1 MKIIISMFLIV
12 IMVSCNNSKKEEPVR
27 LDSKNSVLNKSE
39 SIQEEGQSVRMNNS
53 GLELDLKENLSI
65 EDLLELEKYKT
76 LKIDSDFQKYIKEYW
91 EANLAY
97 YLAESIAFLD
107 LSSEL
112 NIIDEKIN
120 IKTDENDPMGSFDKL
135 KGLVKTAGKGVK
147 AAYNVTGEAYK
158 IIKLENEREKLFSGF
173 SKDKEKLASDF
184 EKEIDRIIKYSTVFL
199 KNDKVKESD
208 ILLNYKSIR
217 ESLKSDRKVKKELD
231 KLCKMMDKFYL
242 TNAELKQV
250 LVFNKL
256 IKGTDS
262 SSIVEYGNILLDGD
276 IEKIKVKPRFLKK
289 YFTEVKDIL
298 DVVDNSHFDIPIE
311 DWSEE
316 KKENIEFIYDDIK
329 TRLFVEINSLGN
341 Y

>member
-1 MKIIISMFLIV
+1 MFLIV